1 MRSKLLP
8 LFLVVISTLS
18 TSGQDNLDKIIH
30 VWGNM
35 LWNLSPITVDHS
47 GNIYLSGEF
56 ADTIFFGSKENWL
69 VNVDSL
75 DFFITKIYP
84 DGSLAWTKV
93 ISGMGAEHIFDIEVD
108 MEGFVYLTGAFDY
121 TMMIDTLFIDNG
133 GPYDYFLCK
142 LDPEGKLVDLRRG
155 SENGEDLIFEA
166 IEIDGNGKI
175 CLIGWAQGDSVFDFQ
190 FESLTQ
196 NLGGYSGFMIKLDS
210 SFDVEW
216 ITSICDSADIQYT
229 AGSFY
234 TAIIPDQLNNIY
246 ASGYANTSEGHR
258 IFISKVDKDGS
269 LLWMNT
275 VAGPEIG
282 TFYLPDVFVDKHDDV
297 YWIANIPYDNHISFP
312 DTVYGNA
319 FIAKYNKEGEYIWS
333 TGLESYLWTFVV
345 DRNGYTFATYG
356 ENWDA
361 LYGLLIVDPQGDIVY
376 DHPFDS
382 IEFRFLALDPAGN
395 VYYNGLFQD
404 EITIAGQIVYPKKGE
419 NYIFGNLKVEEMIS
433 SLNTEYIK
441 QDDTHHL
448 YPNPTTGTLNF
459 VLDERERIIS
469 IEIYDLSGRLV
480 HSDTQVE
487 RMIDVRSLKDG
498 VYIIRFRTNKSL
510 IIEKI
515 IIY

>member
-155 SENGEDLIFEA
+155 SENGEDLIFDA

-175 CLIGWAQGDSVFDFQ
+175 CLIGWAKGNSVFDFQ

-229 AGSFY
+229 AGCFY
-234 TAIIPDQLNNIY
+234 TAIIPDQFNNIY
-246 ASGYANTSEGHR
+246 TSGYASTNAGHR
-258 IFISKVDKDGS
+258 IFI
-269 LLWMNT
+269 
-275 VAGPEIG
+275 I
-282 TFYLPDVFVDKHDDV
+282 
-297 YWIANIPYDNHISFP
+297 I
-312 DTVYGNA
+312 
-319 FIAKYNKEGEYIWS
+319 
-333 TGLESYLWTFVV
+333 VV
-345 DRNGYTFATYG
+345 
-356 ENWDA
+356 
-361 LYGLLIVDPQGDIVY
+361 
-376 DHPFDS
+376 
-382 IEFRFLALDPAGN
+382 
-395 VYYNGLFQD
+395 
-404 EITIAGQIVYPKKGE
+404 
-419 NYIFGNLKVEEMIS
+419 
-433 SLNTEYIK
+433 
-441 QDDTHHL
+441 
-448 YPNPTTGTLNF
+448 
-459 VLDERERIIS
+459 
-469 IEIYDLSGRLV
+469 
-480 HSDTQVE
+480 
-487 RMIDVRSLKDG
+487 
-498 VYIIRFRTNKSL
+498 
-510 IIEKI
+510 
-515 IIY
+515 